1 MKTASLVA
9 LWGLALASQPPTLH
23 VAFDPKEQYYYIS
36 NLVMGSNNQ
45 TVKLEPTFQRLATM
59 IVGSE
64 C

>member
-1 MKTASLVA
+1 MKTLPIVA
-9 LWGLALASQPPTLH
+9 LCGLALASQPPTLQ
-23 VAFDPKEQYYYIS
+23 VAFDSKDQCYYIS

-45 TVKLEPTFQRLATM
+45 TIKLEPTFQRSTTM